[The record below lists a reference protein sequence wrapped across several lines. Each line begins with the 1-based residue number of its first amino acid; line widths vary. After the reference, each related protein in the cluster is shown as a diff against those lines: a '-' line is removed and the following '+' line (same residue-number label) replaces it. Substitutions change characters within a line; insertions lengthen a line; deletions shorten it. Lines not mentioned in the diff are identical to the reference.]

1 LVQISIIRQVV
12 SVLSKHSYLYFLY
25 IRVVYL
31 IPLLDYLKQVLGFV
45 KETSIKASCLEEED
59 VY

>member
-12 SVLSKHSYLYFLY
+12 SVLSKYSYLYFLY